1 MAQLGHWDSKEA
13 NGLILVWYHSEN
25 LRPQWSPLQLSAVN
39 EGDWLYQGRN
49 EYHVACHIQDI
60 SENGADPAHFDA
72 VHSTSILCGGEPSS
86 GLEKW
91 LQGVVGHVWGIEWRA
106 LTDHPDTRHRAQVK
120 LRHQMKLAGRWNL
133 FSVEVSLST

>member
-1 MAQLGHWDSKEA
+1 MAQLGHWDSKEV

-39 EGDWLYQGRN
+39 EGDWFYQGRN